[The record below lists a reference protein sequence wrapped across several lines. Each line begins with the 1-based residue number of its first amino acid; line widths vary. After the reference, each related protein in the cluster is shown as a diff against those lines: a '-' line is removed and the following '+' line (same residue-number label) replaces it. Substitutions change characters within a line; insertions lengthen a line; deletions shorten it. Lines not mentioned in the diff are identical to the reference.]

1 MVNKLERLAA
11 STGET
16 EGKDRRRRVQRAEPS
31 LDFAAPAQVCG
42 TKGEFA
48 ATQKNGPVLG
58 VPLTLSARTNQ
69 FVADIR

>member
-48 ATQKNGPVLG
+48 ATQNGPVLG